1 MTPQSSLT
9 HDAWRAWHPTE
20 LAHRLSGVARPW
32 CIAGGWALD
41 LWHGRQTRD
50 HEDIE
55 FTILREDVA
64 VFREVLTGLDF
75 YTAGDGIVEYLRV
88 DEEPPAAIWQIWCQD
103 TAAQCWRVDM
113 MIEPGTADMWK
124 YKRDPA
130 IARPRREMVG
140 MTEDGLPYL
149 KPAAVLLFKAK
160 HRRGKD
166 ETDFANAV
174 PKLERTERDWLKT
187 CLATAH
193 PGHDWLHML

>member
-1 MTPQSSLT
+1 MNSQTSLA
-9 HDAWRAWHPTE
+9 HDAWSAWHPSE
-20 LAHRLSGVARPW
+20 LARRLSGIARPW

-50 HEDIE
+50 HEDLE
-55 FTILREDVA
+55 FTVLRDDVA
-64 VFREVLTGLDF
+64 VFRTVLSGVDF
-75 YTAGDGIVEYLRV
+75 YTAGDGIVEYLPV

-103 TAAQCWRVDM
+103 TAARCWRVDM
-113 MIEPGTADMWK
+113 MIEPGMPDMWK

-130 IARPRREMVG
+130 VMRPRREMIG

-160 HRRGKD
+160 HKRGKD

-174 PKLERTERDWLKT
+174 PKLERTERDWLKK

-193 PGHDWLHML
+193 PGHEWLPML